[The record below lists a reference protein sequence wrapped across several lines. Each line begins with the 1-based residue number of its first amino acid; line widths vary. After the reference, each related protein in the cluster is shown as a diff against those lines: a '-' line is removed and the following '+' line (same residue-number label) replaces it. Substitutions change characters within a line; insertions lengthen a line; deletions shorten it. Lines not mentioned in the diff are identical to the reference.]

1 MSEKKGFFSRLF
13 GARDAAET
21 DKGDEV
27 KNDEKATEGR
37 QGVTDRDAHDVHAQ
51 RPDDDKEKAA
61 ATAVEDSEAGAPVT
75 LQEGLQAEAEVP
87 AQRED
92 EDNLAPNANADG
104 YLEIE
109 DEEAMPV
116 ADTGPAVPDVEARH
130 LNDIPVTETEGDV
143 APEIQEEKPFEGTST
158 GEAASAPIADIP
170 EPVEGIAEE
179 TPSPEAEPESP
190 VIDYP
195 EPDVQDTTQAQ
206 AETPSTPEPQKK
218 GGFFSRLRDGL
229 SRSSEKLSGGVSAI
243 FTKRKLDDETLEE
256 LEDLLISADLGLPA
270 TTRIIE
276 ALSEGRYDKNVSPE
290 EVRDVL
296 ASEVAKTLEP
306 LERPLQIGT
315 GHAPHVILMTG
326 VNGAGK
332 TTTIGKLA
340 KKFADDGKSV
350 MLAAGDTFRAA
361 AIEQLQVWGERTG
374 APVITRP
381 VGSDAAGLAFDALK
395 EAKEK
400 NIDVLMIDTAG
411 RLQNRRELMDEL
423 AKIVRVIKKLDETAP
438 HDAILVLDA
447 TVGQNALSQA
457 EAFSQTANITGLV
470 MTKLDGTAR
479 GGVLVAL
486 ADKFAIPIHYIGV
499 GESVEDLQPFQ
510 ARKFARALAG
520 IATDQ

>member
-13 GARDAAET
+13 GARDAA
-21 DKGDEV
+21 DDEV
-27 KNDEKATEGR
+27 KSGQKTSEGR
-37 QGVTDRDAHDVHAQ
+37 QGVTDRDAHDVDAE

-61 ATAVEDSEAGAPVT
+61 ATAVEDSEAGAAVT
-75 LQEGLQAEAEVP
+75 LREGLEAEAAVP
-87 AQRED
+87 VQRED
-92 EDNLAPNANADG
+92 ADNLAPNANVDG
-104 YLEIE
+104 YLEID
-109 DEEAMPV
+109 DENAMPV

-130 LNDIPVTETEGDV
+130 LNDVPVTETEGDV
-143 APEIQEEKPFEGTST
+143 APEIKERRTAPGDTVAEEQP
-158 GEAASAPIADIP
+158 ASISDMP
-170 EPVEGIAEE
+170 EPVDGIADDL
-179 TPSPEAEPESP
+179 PAPEAEPRSP

-195 EPDVQDTTQAQ
+195 EPDVPDTPAPRSAQ
-206 AETPSTPEPQKK
+206 PTPTSAKK
-218 GGFFSRLRDGL
+218 PGFFSRLRDGM
-229 SRSSEKLSGGVSAI
+229 SKSSEKLSGGVSAI

-270 TTRIIE
+270 TTRIIK

-296 ASEVAKTLEP
+296 ASEVARTLEP
-306 LERPLQIGT
+306 LQRPLEVKAGN
-315 GHAPHVILMTG
+315 APHVILMTG

-340 KKFADDGKSV
+340 RKFADDGKSV

-457 EAFSQTANITGLV
+457 EAFSQTANITGLI

-486 ADKFAIPIHYIGV
+486 ADKFDIPIHYIGV
-499 GESVEDLQPFQ
+499 GESVEDLQPFE
-510 ARKFARALAG
+510 ARRFARALAG
-520 IATDQ
+520 ITTDQ